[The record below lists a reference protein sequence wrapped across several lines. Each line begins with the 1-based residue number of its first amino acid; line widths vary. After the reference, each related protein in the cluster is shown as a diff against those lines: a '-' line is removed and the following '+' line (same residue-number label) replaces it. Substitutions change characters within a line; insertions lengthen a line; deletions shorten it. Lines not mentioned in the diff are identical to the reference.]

1 MANGSSIDCSSYVVT
16 DQFFGSPYIDVDE
29 WRETPHPHRHVH
41 GGFAECDTRFAFYFP
56 AIEEW
61 QGRMYMPLEGAHAG
75 HEEAFGG
82 MMGELIG
89 GLALTVRLGGYMAES
104 NMGHIGDDID
114 PKGGDDPTLYG
125 WRAAAETG
133 RFSKHVAAQVY
144 GSPPHHSYVW
154 GGSGGGRRS
163 PLVLENAPDVFDG
176 ALPFMGGGDVRPFP
190 ATERIKGAQ
199 VMSFACMFNVHRLLR
214 DPAKSLRLIDAM
226 QPGGSGDPFAG
237 LSSHEREELAS
248 LYKQGFPIGDE
259 FMIFTPMGQIWL
271 WTSIADLLVEQDP
284 DYFTNFWTRPGYIG
298 HDSPEVVVPDVIDV
312 TTTVQRV
319 ITARDLLNDPAFAGD
334 EYLLMRTMAGIMS
347 GDEATLDAPYALE
360 ITGLPDGYRL
370 GAGLG
375 MVSGNAKG
383 RQLYCIGTAGN
394 LFAGDG
400 HGEANLER
408 FNGVMAGDEV
418 HVDNRKFLA
427 FCYFHRHHL
436 MSESQFDGLR
446 MAGRPIYP
454 QHPVPLMSPL
464 MGVSYTGHFEGKL
477 LWIHHTHDSSLWPSQ
492 GIIYEAATKQE
503 QGAGGAAQRFRLQWT
518 ENAEHIA
525 PAFLPSSPLRA
536 SSTWLVDYI
545 PMIEQGL
552 VDLAQWVEQGVAPAA
567 TNYTYQDGQ
576 VHLPASA
583 AERGGVQPVITVTA
597 DGATRADVS
606 VGATVTL
613 SVHAESPAAGGTI
626 VSVVWDFDGKGTFP
640 FSHDEIDGTKTE
652 VTLTT
657 RHAYDAPGMYF
668 ATALVTSQREGDVGA
683 RYRRLQNVASA
694 RVVVS

>member
-1 MANGSSIDCSSYVVT
+1 MADTSSIDCSSYVVT

-41 GGFAECDTRFAFYFP
+41 GGFAGCDTRFAFYFP

-75 HEEAFGG
+75 HEDAFGG

-89 GLALTVRLGGYMAES
+89 GLGLTVRLGGYMAES

-144 GSPPHHSYVW
+144 GSAPHHSYVW

-190 ATERIKGAQ
+190 ATERIQGAQ

-226 QPGGSGDPFAG
+226 QPGGSGDPFVG

-259 FMIFTPMGQIWL
+259 FMMFTPMGQIWL

-284 DYFTNFWTRPGYIG
+284 DYFTNFWTMPGYIG
-298 HDSPEVVVPDVIDV
+298 HDSPEVVLPDVIDV
-312 TTTVQRV
+312 ITTVQRV
-319 ITARDLLNDPAFAGD
+319 ITARDLLSDPAFAGD

-347 GDEATLDAPYALE
+347 GDEATIDAPYALE

-370 GAGLG
+370 GAGLR

-408 FNGVMAGDEV
+408 FNGVLAGDEV

-427 FCYFHRHHL
+427 FCYFHRHHI

-492 GIIYEAATKQE
+492 GIIYEGATKQA
-503 QGAGGAAQRFRLQWT
+503 QGAEGAAQRFRLQWT
-518 ENAEHIA
+518 ENAEHIG

-536 SSTWLVDYI
+536 SNTWLVDYTPI
-545 PMIEQGL
+545 IEQGL
-552 VDLAQWVEQGVAPAA
+552 VDLARWVEEGVAPAA

-576 VHLPASA
+576 VHLPARA
-583 AERGGVQPVITVTA
+583 ADRGGVQPVITVTA

-606 VGATVTL
+606 IGATVTL
-613 SVHAESPAAGGTI
+613 RVDAESPAAGGTI

-640 FSHDEIDGTKTE
+640 FSHGEIDGTKTE
-652 VTLTT
+652 VSLTT
-657 RHAYDAPGMYF
+657 SHAYDAQGTYV
-668 ATALVTSQREGDVGA
+668 ATALVTSQREGDVSA
-683 RYRRLQNVASA
+683 SHRRLQNLASA